1 MNVVKPEMRERTMH
15 GSSNVNI
22 GIRQICE
29 KVLKLKKEDYY
40 SGYTFRHTWATVA
53 QNESHSS

>member
-1 MNVVKPEMRERTMH
+1 MRERTMH

-53 QNESHSS
+53 QNESHLS